1 MERKMFARDFVEG
14 KKTNEIWRLF
24 CIGEASNGK
33 REDPGKVEVLTV
45 GDWEGGGPKLTE
57 NKKVDGNGLGE
68 NN

>member
-1 MERKMFARDFVEG
+1 M
-14 KKTNEIWRLF
+14 F

-33 REDPGKVEVLTV
+33 RKDPGKVEVWIV